1 MSIADDFGNPMDDF
15 RDSSN
20 SDRLMPGDGRPGPD
34 GTKQESADF
43 GSIVARQSG
52 GVIPI
57 DRYYSWGGERYT
69 SNEWVDLLSDLFGNL
84 LGSFYEETDAVDD
97 IDRIYRQ
104 QEAQKFNNLLD
115 EIRAGNASW
124 RDLAG
129 FEVYYLGDVDG
140 FQEYVDDMVDSAMYT
155 EFYED
160 LDNASTNEDFQR
172 IFNEYGNAGIETNPY
187 IQQDLASTGSATSVI
202 TGTVDNSILEAEI
215 RKAAI
220 GDGIFGGEV
229 DFEDLP
235 GYGGIWEGLIRHIK
249 VIGKGLPLPI
259 PDWLPLPGIFE
270 LPTVGD
276 IFDKVTGPWKTASED
291 ALRDC
296 VDTGKSASQCMEEQS
311 VIDILVDGIG
321 NATEGVWEATSDK
334 VNEIL
339 TKGGECVDDPKTCAQ
354 EVFDKIK
361 DIFGEGTVDPTSTGG
376 NIPDWMKV
384 IIIGGAYGDEILG
397 ELEDLFGGDIDDNG
411 TVGVGPQDP
420 EECTNGAV
428 NYPQCD
434 QCPQGQQLEN
444 KQCVDIPPWE
454 DTGPSPQECSNQ
466 NRTHVPGDPAT
477 QTISSCGDCLGGFDE
492 VGEQCQEEE
501 DPITNNGPTAS
512 ECAAENREF
521 NPATDVEDSSCG
533 ACLSGFTES
542 GDACVED
549 TNPQQCDN
557 NATQE
562 SGCETCADGSLPSE
576 HQNGDCKQ
584 PVVVTQV
591 ECPQNTPK
599 AGQMVDKLSDCGE
612 PTNSTGY
619 DCTQPRPEG
628 FTFGTVA
635 WNQNCEATHCT
646 DGTLKDDAEGSNC
659 PGYVA
664 PEVTDPEPTSDNCD
678 QQDRVTNEDGSC
690 GECKPGFIADPQ
702 GFDQCIQAPPDC
714 NDCSCPEYATANPA
728 ECAQCPEGQSYCESS
743 GQCEEPQNCPG
754 GPNEGGGGGGGGGG
768 GFDLKLD
775 IADIGVSGD
784 PQLLGRQR
792 FGAQDFVTPLFTG
805 NQDGGLDFPIA
816 RFLQG
821 QKGDIV

>member
-15 RDSSN
+15 RDSTN

-43 GSIVARQSG
+43 QRLVTLQNARATT
-52 GVIPI
+52 I

-69 SNEWVDLLSDLFGNL
+69 TNEWVDLLSDLFGNL

-115 EIRAGNASW
+115 EIRAGNTSW
-124 RDLAG
+124 RDLAE

-155 EFYED
+155 GFYED

-187 IQQDLASTGSATSVI
+187 LQQDLASTGSAVSVI
-202 TGTVDNSILEAEI
+202 TGTVDNSILQQVI
-215 RKAAI
+215 RDAAL
-220 GDGIFGGEV
+220 GDGILGGEV

-235 GYGGIWEGLIRHIK
+235 GYGGIWDGLIRHIK

-270 LPTVGD
+270 LPTVGE
-276 IFDKVTGPWKTASED
+276 IFDKVTGPWKTAAED
-291 ALRDC
+291 ALRNC
-296 VDTGKSASQCMEEQS
+296 VATGKPASECMEEQS
-311 VIDILVDGIG
+311 VLDILVDGIG
-321 NATEGVWEATSDK
+321 NATEGIWEATSDK

-339 TKGGECVDDPKTCAQ
+339 TKGGECVDDPKKCAQ

-361 DIFGEGTVDPTSTGG
+361 DIFGEGAVDPTSTGG

-397 ELEDLFGGDIDDNG
+397 ELEDLFGGDIDGDEL
-411 TVGVGPQDP
+411 VGPPEDP
-420 EECTNGAV
+420 TV
-428 NYPQCD
+428 T
-434 QCPQGQQLEN
+434 
-444 KQCVDIPPWE
+444 PPVTPPFNN
-454 DTGPSPQECSNQ
+454 TGPSPQECSSQ
-466 NRTHVPGDPAT
+466 NRSHVPSDPAT
-477 QTISSCGDCLGGFDE
+477 ETPSSCGDCLAGFEEIGD
-492 VGEQCQEEE
+492 QCQEEE
-501 DPITNNGPTAS
+501 DPITNNGPTAQ
-512 ECAAENREF
+512 ECANENRTF

-533 ACLSGFTES
+533 ECLSGFEESEGSCTEGTGPS
-542 GDACVED
+542 PCS
-549 TNPQQCDN
+549 N
-557 NATQE
+557 NATTE
-562 SGCETCADGSLPSE
+562 SGCERCEDGSLPSE
-576 HQNGDCKQ
+576 YQNGDCNQDKI
-584 PVVVTQV
+584 VTQI
-591 ECPQNTPK
+591 ECPQNTPN

-619 DCTQPRPEG
+619 DCTQPKPSG
-628 FTFGTVA
+628 FTFSTVA
-635 WNQNCEATHCT
+635 WNQNCESTHCE
-646 DGTLKDDAEGSNC
+646 DGTLKDDADGTNC

-664 PEVTDPEPTSDNCD
+664 PEVTDPEPTDDACD
-678 QQDRVTNEDGSC
+678 QQDRVTNGDGSC
-690 GECKPGFIADPQ
+690 GECKPGFIDDPQ
-702 GFDQCIQAPPDC
+702 GFDQCIQAPPEC
-714 NDCSCPEYATANPA
+714 NDCSCLEYATANPA

-754 GPNEGGGGGGGGGG
+754 GPNEGGGGGGGGG
-768 GFDLKLD
+768 FDLKLD
-775 IADIGVSGD
+775 IADIGISGD

-792 FGAQDFVTPLFTG
+792 FGQQDFLTPLFTG

>member
-1 MSIADDFGNPMDDF
+1 MSIADDFGNPMDDY
-15 RDSSN
+15 RDSTN

-43 GSIVARQSG
+43 GRLVTRQSAR
-52 GVIPI
+52 VTPI

-69 SNEWVDLLSDLFGNL
+69 TNEWVDLLSDLFGNL

-104 QEAQKFNNLLD
+104 QEAQEFNNLLD

-155 EFYED
+155 GLYED
-160 LDNASTNEDFQR
+160 IAAADGDPEILGSVFE
-172 IFNEYGNAGIETNPY
+172 EYGNAGIETNPY
-187 IQQDLASTGSATSVI
+187 IQQDLASTGSAVSVI
-202 TGTVDNSILEAEI
+202 TGTVDNSILQQVI
-215 RKAAI
+215 RDAAL
-220 GDGIFGGEV
+220 GDGILGGEV

-235 GYGGIWEGLIRHIK
+235 GYGGIWDGLIRHIK

-276 IFDKVTGPWKTASED
+276 IFDTVTGPWKTAAED
-291 ALRDC
+291 ALKNCMDPDGDG
-296 VDTGKSASQCMEEQS
+296 VQDKAASVCLEEQS
-311 VIDILVDGIG
+311 VIDILTDGIG
-321 NATEGVWEATSDK
+321 NATEGIWKATSDK

-361 DIFGEGTVDPTSTGG
+361 DIFGEGAVDPTSTGG
-376 NIPDWMKV
+376 SIPDWMKV

-397 ELEDLFGGDIDDNG
+397 ELEDLFGGDIDGDDLVGPPEDPTVTPPVTPEFDCASVFKSGG
-411 TVGVGPQDP
+411 TVTDESQCGGCLQGYDPDGQGGCIEAPIDCPGKQVYDELTAECKDP
-420 EECTNGAV
+420 EPGFV
-428 NYPQCD
+428 
-434 QCPQGQQLEN
+434 QGEPC
-444 KQCVDIPPWE
+444 KTE
-454 DTGPSPQECSNQ
+454 AG
-466 NRTHVPGDPAT
+466 
-477 QTISSCGDCLGGFDE
+477 
-492 VGEQCQEEE
+492 
-501 DPITNNGPTAS
+501 
-512 ECAAENREF
+512 
-521 NPATDVEDSSCG
+521 
-533 ACLSGFTES
+533 ES
-542 GDACVED
+542 GTYDAEGTCVADPVEP
-549 TNPQQCDN
+549 TPCRN
-557 NATQE
+557 NATIE
-562 SGCETCADGSLPSE
+562 SGCETCADGSLPSDHE
-576 HQNGDCKQ
+576 NGDCNQ
-584 PVVVTQV
+584 PKIVTQV
-591 ECPQNTPK
+591 TCPDNTPN
-599 AGQMVDKLSDCGE
+599 AGQVVDKLSDCGE

-619 DCTQPRPEG
+619 DCTQPKPSG
-628 FTFGTVA
+628 FTFSTVA
-635 WNQNCEATHCT
+635 WNQNCESTHCT
-646 DGTLKDDAEGSNC
+646 DGTLKDDAEGTNC

-664 PEVTDPEPTSDNCD
+664 PEVTDPEPTTDACD

-690 GECKPGFIADPQ
+690 GECKPGFIEDPQ
-702 GFDQCIQAPPDC
+702 GFDQCIQAPPEC
-714 NDCSCPEYATANPA
+714 NDCSCLEYATANPA
-728 ECAQCPEGQSYCESS
+728 ECAQCPEGQTYCEST

-768 GFDLKLD
+768 FNLNLD

-792 FGAQDFVTPLFTG
+792 FGQQDFLTPLFTG
-805 NQDGGLDFPIA
+805 NQDGGLDYPIA